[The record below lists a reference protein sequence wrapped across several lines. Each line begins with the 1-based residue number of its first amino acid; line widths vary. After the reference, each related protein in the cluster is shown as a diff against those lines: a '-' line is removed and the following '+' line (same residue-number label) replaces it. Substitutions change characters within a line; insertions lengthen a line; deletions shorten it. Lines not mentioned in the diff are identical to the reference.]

1 MPAAVP
7 RPVLCL
13 VTRPVD
19 GEGRSLV
26 ETVEQAVG
34 GGATMVQLRDKD
46 MPAFDMCALAI
57 ELSRAIDG
65 RALLFVN
72 DRIDVALAC
81 GADGVQ
87 LGERGPATRRAKE
100 KAGRRLLIGR
110 SVHSAAGAAEAAS
123 AGADLLVLGTIF
135 PTASHPEGPFGGKG
149 LVSETAGK
157 VSIPVVAIGGV
168 EAGNAGAVMNAGAS
182 GVAVISAIMD
192 SPDPKTA
199 AAQLS
204 KAIGA
209 SSPAGRQHGA

>member
-1 MPAAVP
+1 
-7 RPVLCL
+7 
-13 VTRPVD
+13 
-19 GEGRSLV
+19 
-26 ETVEQAVG
+26 
-34 GGATMVQLRDKD
+34 MVQLRDKD
-46 MPAFDMCALAI
+46 MSAFDMCALAI

-87 LGERGPATRRAKE
+87 LSERGPATRRAKE
-100 KAGRRLLIGR
+100 KAGRRLLIAR

-135 PTASHPEGPFGGKG
+135 PTASHPEGPFGGED
-149 LVSETAGK
+149 LVTEATGK

-168 EAGNAGAVMNAGAS
+168 EARNAGAVMNAGAS

-192 SPDPKTA
+192 SADPRTA

-209 SSPAGRQHGA
+209 SSTTGRQHAA

>member
-1 MPAAVP
+1 MPATIP
-7 RPVLCL
+7 HPILCL

-19 GEGRSLV
+19 GAKLRLADI
-26 ETVEQAVG
+26 VEQAVG
-34 GGATMVQLRDKD
+34 GGVNLVQLRDKEQS
-46 MPAFDMCALAI
+46 AFDMCGQAI

-65 RALLFVN
+65 RALLFIN

-87 LGERGPATRRAKE
+87 ISERGLATRRAKE

-135 PTASHPEGPFGGKG
+135 PTASHPEGPFGGED
-149 LVSETAGK
+149 LVRETTER

-168 EAGNAGAVMNAGAS
+168 KAGNAGTVMIAGAS
-182 GVAVISAIMD
+182 GVAAISEIMD
-192 SPDPKTA
+192 SPDPRA
-199 AAQLS
+199 AAARLS
-204 KAIGA
+204 EAVN
-209 SSPAGRQHGA
+209 AGLPPGKENGV